1 MIFRGKSDKRV
12 KADAY
17 RARGEVSLPPDH
29 PVFKAELIDAENVT
43 TKDSLSFPLNK
54 ESVSIGRDTSNDI
67 VIPKESVSSL
77 HATIE
82 HRNGYFYLEDH
93 RSTNRTRLNYNAIKE
108 NEPVRL
114 KSGDKIH
121 IAVYEFRFLLH
132 DQAPFGETVML
143 ESDEE

>member
-12 KADAY
+12 KTYGY
-17 RARGEVSLPPDH
+17 RGREEVALPPDH

-43 TKDSLSFPLNK
+43 TNDSLSLTLNK
-54 ESVSIGRDTSNDI
+54 ESVSIGRDSSNDI
-67 VIPKESVSSL
+67 VIPKESVYSL

-82 HRNGYFYLEDH
+82 HKNGYFYLEDH
-93 RSTNRTRLNYNAIKE
+93 RSTNRTRLNFNEIKE

-121 IAVYEFRFLLH
+121 FAVY
-132 DQAPFGETVML
+132 
-143 ESDEE
+143 